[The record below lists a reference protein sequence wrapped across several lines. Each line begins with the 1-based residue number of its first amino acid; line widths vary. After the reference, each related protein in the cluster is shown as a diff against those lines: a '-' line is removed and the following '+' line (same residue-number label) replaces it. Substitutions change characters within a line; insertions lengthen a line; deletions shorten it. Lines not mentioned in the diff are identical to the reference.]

1 MCNIKEEAKIDD
13 EVDNISHEK
22 WRMML
27 RYFRDELMMKNKNLI
42 FSRVLVH
49 VHSNQCM
56 RLSIWYANSVRW
68 AISNNLLKRRI

>member
-27 RYFRDELMMKNKNLI
+27 RYFRDELMMKNK
-42 FSRVLVH
+42 
-49 VHSNQCM
+49 
-56 RLSIWYANSVRW
+56 
-68 AISNNLLKRRI
+68 KKT